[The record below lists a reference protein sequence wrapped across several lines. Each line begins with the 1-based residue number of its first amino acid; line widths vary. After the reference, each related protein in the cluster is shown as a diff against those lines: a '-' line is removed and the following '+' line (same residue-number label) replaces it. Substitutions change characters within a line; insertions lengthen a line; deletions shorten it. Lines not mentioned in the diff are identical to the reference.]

1 MPIFRGRK
9 PTKKKSFGGKP
20 GGKPGKGGK
29 FGGKP
34 SGGKFGRA
42 AGGPKKGK
50 KRPPKRK
57 KKVVKKAPAQTI
69 DSTGMEA
76 WYMKQLMTSEI
87 PIVVVLDTG
96 EKVRG
101 LIRYYDKDTFSLG
114 PSDGSPKMFLR
125 KESIRYLYEEPEGG
139 GFYADDEDDVEVD
152 EVIDEEDEEDEEDE
166 DEDEDE
172 DDEDDDEEDDEDD
185 DEDEEEYDDEEE
197 EEEKKTR

>member
-1 MPIFRGRK
+1 MPIFRGGGRK

-20 GGKPGKGGK
+20 GKPGGRGGK

-34 SGGKFGRA
+34 GGKFGKA

-69 DSTGMEA
+69 ESTGMEA

-87 PIVVVLDTG
+87 PIVVVLNTG

-101 LIRYYDKDTFSLG
+101 FVRYYDKETFSLG
-114 PSDGSPKMFLR
+114 PADGSPKMFLR
-125 KESIRYLYEEPEGG
+125 KESIRYLYEEPEEGE
-139 GFYADDEDDVEVD
+139 FYED
-152 EVIDEEDEEDEEDE
+152 
-166 DEDEDE
+166 
-172 DDEDDDEEDDEDD
+172 
-185 DEDEEEYDDEEE
+185 EYDDEYEE
-197 EEEKKTR
+197 DRGVKDEN

>member
-1 MPIFRGRK
+1 MPIFRGGRK

-20 GGKPGKGGK
+20 GGKPGRGGK
-29 FGGKP
+29 FGGKQG
-34 SGGKFGRA
+34 GGKFSKSS
-42 AGGPKKGK
+42 GGPKKGK

-76 WYMKQLMTSEI
+76 WYMKQLMTAAI

-101 LIRYYDKDTFSLG
+101 LVRYYDKDTFSLG
-114 PSDGSPKMFLR
+114 PADGSPKIFLR
-125 KESIRYLYEEPEGG
+125 KDSIRYLYEEPEEGVV
-139 GFYADDEDDVEVD
+139 YEEEYEDED
-152 EVIDEEDEEDEEDE
+152 EDEEDDDEYEDE

-172 DDEDDDEEDDEDD
+172 DE
-185 DEDEEEYDDEEE
+185 
-197 EEEKKTR
+197 T

>member
-20 GGKPGKGGK
+20 GKPGKGGK

-34 SGGKFGRA
+34 GGKFGRA
-42 AGGPKKGK
+42 PGPKKAK

-69 DSTGMEA
+69 ESTGMEA
-76 WYMKQLMTSEI
+76 WYMRQLMTSEI

-101 LIRYYDKDTFSLG
+101 FVRYYDKDTFSLG
-114 PSDGSPKMFLR
+114 PTDGSPKMFLR
-125 KESIRYLYEEPEGG
+125 KDSIRYLYEEPDEGE
-139 GFYADDEDDVEVD
+139 FY
-152 EVIDEEDEEDEEDE
+152 
-166 DEDEDE
+166 
-172 DDEDDDEEDDEDD
+172 
-185 DEDEEEYDDEEE
+185 EEEYEEE
-197 EEEKKTR
+197 ET

>member
-20 GGKPGKGGK
+20 GKPGRGGK

-34 SGGKFGRA
+34 GGKFGRSS
-42 AGGPKKGK
+42 GPKKGK
-50 KRPPKRK
+50 KRAPKRK
-57 KKVVKKAPAQTI
+57 KKVIKKAPAQTI
-69 DSTGMEA
+69 ESTGMEA

-101 LIRYYDKDTFSLG
+101 LVRYYDKDTFSIG

-125 KESIRYLYEEPEGG
+125 KDSIRYLYEEPEEGE
-139 GFYADDEDDVEVD
+139 FYEE
-152 EVIDEEDEEDEEDE
+152 EEYEDENEDE

-172 DDEDDDEEDDEDD
+172 NENEGKPEMACGRA
-185 DEDEEEYDDEEE
+185 
-197 EEEKKTR
+197 T

>member
-1 MPIFRGRK
+1 MPIFRGGGRK

-20 GGKPGKGGK
+20 GKPGRGGGK

-34 SGGKFGRA
+34 GGGGGKFGRA

-101 LIRYYDKDTFSLG
+101 LVRYYDKDTFSLG
-114 PSDGSPKMFLR
+114 PAGGAPKMFLR
-125 KESIRYLYEEPEGG
+125 KDSIRYLYEEPEEGE
-139 GFYADDEDDVEVD
+139 FYEGEEYEEEEED
-152 EVIDEEDEEDEEDE
+152 EDEEDEED
-166 DEDEDE
+166 DDE
-172 DDEDDDEEDDEDD
+172 DDEE
-185 DEDEEEYDDEEE
+185 
-197 EEEKKTR
+197 TP

>member
-20 GGKPGKGGK
+20 GGKPSKGGK
-29 FGGKP
+29 FGGK
-34 SGGKFGRA
+34 SGGGKFGRA

-50 KRPPKRK
+50 KRAPKRK

-76 WYMKQLMTSEI
+76 WYMRQLMTSEI

-101 LIRYYDKDTFSLG
+101 LVRYYDKDTFSLG
-114 PSDGSPKMFLR
+114 PTDGSPKVFLR
-125 KESIRYLYEEPEGG
+125 KESIRYLYEEPQEGE
-139 GFYADDEDDVEVD
+139 FY
-152 EVIDEEDEEDEEDE
+152 EEEEELEEE
-166 DEDEDE
+166 EEDE
-172 DDEDDDEEDDEDD
+172 DDEEEEDEDDEEE
-185 DEDEEEYDDEEE
+185 EDEEEDEEE
-197 EEEKKTR
+197 EEEEEEEKTR

>member
-1 MPIFRGRK
+1 MPIFRGGRK

-20 GGKPGKGGK
+20 GKPGRGGGK
-29 FGGKP
+29 FGGK
-34 SGGKFGRA
+34 SGGGGGGGGGGKFGRG
-42 AGGPKKGK
+42 AGGPKKSK

-101 LIRYYDKDTFSLG
+101 LVRYYDKDTFSLG

-125 KESIRYLYEEPEGG
+125 KDSIRYLYEEPQEGE
-139 GFYADDEDDVEVD
+139 FY
-152 EVIDEEDEEDEEDE
+152 EE
-166 DEDEDE
+166 
-172 DDEDDDEEDDEDD
+172 
-185 DEDEEEYDDEEE
+185 EDEEEYDEEEDDEEE
-197 EEEKKTR
+197 AENEDDETP

>member
-1 MPIFRGRK
+1 MPIFRGGRK

-20 GGKPGKGGK
+20 GKPGGRGGK

-34 SGGKFGRA
+34 GGKFGKA

-69 DSTGMEA
+69 ESTGMEA

-87 PIVVVLDTG
+87 PIVVVLNTG

-101 LIRYYDKDTFSLG
+101 FVRYYDKDTFSLG
-114 PSDGSPKMFLR
+114 PADGTPKMFLR
-125 KESIRYLYEEPEGG
+125 KESIRYLYEEPEEGE
-139 GFYADDEDDVEVD
+139 FYEDEY
-152 EVIDEEDEEDEEDE
+152 DEEYDEEDE
-166 DEDEDE
+166 DRGVRVED
-172 DDEDDDEEDDEDD
+172 
-185 DEDEEEYDDEEE
+185 
-197 EEEKKTR
+197 